1 LGNLVFDSPYV
12 SSYAE
17 TDHGYLVRMKIE
29 RHNISDIDIIPYRL
43 NANATVEELN
53 PEKLAAYKQFI
64 KKISRQITDDKSFA
78 EQWRQNVIMRWK
90 QDYKENFMNLS
101 SRFGDQ
107 NDKLFPA
114 WLRNFIQ
121 CPTHEEIVCEI
132 LNLIEKGVLK
142 RN

>member
-1 LGNLVFDSPYV
+1 
-12 SSYAE
+12 
-17 TDHGYLVRMKIE
+17 
-29 RHNISDIDIIPYRL
+29 
-43 NANATVEELN
+43 
-53 PEKLAAYKQFI
+53 
-64 KKISRQITDDKSFA
+64 
-78 EQWRQNVIMRWK
+78 MRWK